1 MIIWIYL
8 QLNIAYLKMLIT
20 DQYGAHYHPDLLL
33 ERRNSWYFLKYISIY
48 MSTIINNTML
58 NVLFVCMK
66 LRFKIKKGKRKGT
79 PAEMHFLCK
88 DIKQKTDTQRNDAN
102 KHQ

>member
-1 MIIWIYL
+1 
-8 QLNIAYLKMLIT
+8 
-20 DQYGAHYHPDLLL
+20 
-33 ERRNSWYFLKYISIY
+33 
-48 MSTIINNTML
+48 ML